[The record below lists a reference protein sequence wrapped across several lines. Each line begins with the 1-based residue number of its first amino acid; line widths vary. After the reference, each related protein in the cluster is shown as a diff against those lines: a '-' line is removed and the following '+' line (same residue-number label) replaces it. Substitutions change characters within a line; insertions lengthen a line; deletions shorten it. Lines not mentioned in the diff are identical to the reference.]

1 VNLLDEIVATYQ
13 SFETVEKYSYRATPQ
28 ELTDNDFNLNMPRY
42 VDTFEEESEIDL
54 GAVKQEI
61 AHLESQLTTV
71 RAKMKNHLQELGL

>member
-42 VDTFEEESEIDL
+42 VDTFEEEFEIDL

-71 RAKMKNHLQELGL
+71 RAKMVDHLKELGL